1 MSRALSYWRV
11 ESVSPV
17 NAIIVSRPQSVN
29 HGSPASTVI
38 YPVDCLYARNWLA
51 TTARSLANW
60 SEKLAVSMS
69 ASIYSSCLLRRLQL
83 HITVV

>member
-69 ASIYSSCLLRRLQL
+69 VSIYSSCLLRRL
-83 HITVV
+83 